1 MAIKSTYTVLVSPMC
16 PTASSIDAVAVP
28 SRPSAVAAVS
38 AVAVRQCRVSDS
50 VTDPAAV
57 PRCPGDET
65 PSPSTHSRR
74 CRRRRGSGR
83 WCTGTR
89 QVPGGRQQRQQPPR
103 AARLDTQTYTL
114 LRSYD

>member
-1 MAIKSTYTVLVSPMC
+1 MC
-16 PTASSIDAVAVP
+16 PTALSIVFVAPLAVAVVDPWNLLTVAAAVP
-28 SRPSAVAAVS
+28 SRPLSDAVA
-38 AVAVRQCRVSDS
+38 DS
-50 VTDPAAV
+50 AAV

-89 QVPGGRQQRQQPPR
+89 QVPGGRQKRQQPPR

-114 LRSYD
+114 L

>member
-1 MAIKSTYTVLVSPMC
+1 MSQKLSLIPFVGVPTTLLVV
-16 PTASSIDAVAVP
+16 AAAVP
-28 SRPSAVAAVS
+28 SCPLDVVGDVQLSHVAG
-38 AVAVRQCRVSDS
+38 
-50 VTDPAAV
+50 PAAV

-89 QVPGGRQQRQQPPR
+89 QVPGGRQKRQQPPR

-114 LRSYD
+114 LPSYD